1 MKNTSNIDFGPQIP
15 EPTEEEVKET
25 IKNVEEKYE
34 IIISKADA
42 IKYTKL
48 TNELIWWFA
57 TEKRSDLPESITEDM
72 AKEIQD
78 MVKKNRG
85 KSITLEEAYSKAR
98 ESLVLVTASEK
109 DRVANEIR
117 EIIAKYK

>member
-1 MKNTSNIDFGPQIP
+1 M
-15 EPTEEEVKET
+15 
-25 IKNVEEKYE
+25 
-34 IIISKADA
+34 
-42 IKYTKL
+42 

-78 MVKKNRG
+78 MVKKNSG

-109 DRVANEIR
+109 ERIANEIR
-117 EIIAKYK
+117 AIIAKYN